1 MNHLISPDFGFAG
14 LTDQLGQGGWTLASG
29 AGAPLVPGEPE
40 HAVFERGNDRLVY
53 TFNPVCR
60 LRVIDAS
67 QAAGAQALP
76 PLPFVDAG
84 TVRKWLASDDER
96 SVLRGILAASVMRD
110 GALADAVDAHRQHP
124 RASIASAA
132 ARSAELLRDA
142 PSEAQAGAMA
152 MIEVLKAQLTPLL
165 MALGQDADGRLAAT
179 LQPRPGD
186 YALAFQPGV
195 ADRARQAYHTT
206 WSTPPRGSPASVESR
221 LVCHIA
227 TAGMLGH
234 ENALSRHFPGGYRA
248 IAHLLQP
255 QRAWVAW
262 KLIEPGRSSG
272 MAYDGLVWLDDHW
285 AWFPRPYRMLA
296 PLPAP
301 PH

>member
-14 LTDQLGQGGWTLASG
+14 ITEQLGQAGWTLASS

-67 QAAGAQALP
+67 QADGAHALP
-76 PLPFVDAG
+76 PLPLVDAR
-84 TVRKWLASDDER
+84 TVRQWLASTDER
-96 SVLRGILAASVMRD
+96 SVLRGILAAGVLRD
-110 GALADAVDAHRQHP
+110 GALTDAVDAHRQHP

-132 ARSAELLRDA
+132 ARSAELLHAA
-142 PSEAQAGAMA
+142 PSEAKAGAMA
-152 MIEVLKAQLTPLL
+152 IIEVLKAQLTPLL
-165 MALGQDADGRLAAT
+165 MALSQDADGQLAAT

-186 YALAFQPGV
+186 YARAFRPDV
-195 ADRARQAYHTT
+195 AERAKQAYEAM
-206 WSTPPRGSPASVESR
+206 WSTWPRSSRASLESR

-227 TAGMLGH
+227 PAGMLDH

-248 IAHLLQP
+248 IAQLLQP

-262 KLIEPGRSSG
+262 KLIEPGQSSG

-296 PLPAP
+296 SLLGP
-301 PH
+301 PK